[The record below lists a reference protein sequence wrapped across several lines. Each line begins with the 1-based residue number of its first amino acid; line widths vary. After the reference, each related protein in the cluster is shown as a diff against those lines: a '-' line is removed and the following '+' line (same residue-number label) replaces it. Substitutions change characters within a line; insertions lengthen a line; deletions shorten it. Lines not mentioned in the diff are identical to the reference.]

1 MQVGYIEQ
9 TAGRALGSGRQAASC
24 CIRMISNTAT
34 LTDPVDSITTGAET
48 LFRQREFPAVFSGLV
63 HDDDQIPGIP
73 IRFQASRFLSR
84 GCLRTIPG

>member
-34 LTDPVDSITTGAET
+34 LTDPVDTITTGAET
-48 LFRQREFPAVFSGLV
+48 LFRERELLCFSTGDRAQKTATQETGRLKTY
-63 HDDDQIPGIP
+63 
-73 IRFQASRFLSR
+73 RNASN
-84 GCLRTIPG
+84 